1 MFYMPQYHNLPDGR
15 KVFLRFPDP
24 ELHAQPLIDFLKAA
38 CGETPFLSKDPDEIT
53 FTPEQE
59 KAFLRNINEDP
70 KGLMILAEVDG
81 ELAGN
86 CSLTI
91 GGTRRTA
98 HRGTVGIALYQ
109 KFWGLGL
116 GTLML
121 EALAGVA
128 RQKGLRF
135 LELEVAADNLRAIR
149 LYEKLG
155 FAEVCRLPAAAVL
168 EDGTEQTLLTMRKEM

>member
-15 KVFLRFPDP
+15 QVFLRFPDP

-81 ELAGN
+81 EKVVLHRRAGW
-86 CSLTI
+86 LQA
-91 GGTRRTA
+91 RRHPHCPAAHIRRFPA
-98 HRGTVGIALYQ
+98 HRPS
-109 KFWGLGL
+109 
-116 GTLML
+116 
-121 EALAGVA
+121 
-128 RQKGLRF
+128 
-135 LELEVAADNLRAIR
+135 D
-149 LYEKLG
+149 
-155 FAEVCRLPAAAVL
+155 PAV
-168 EDGTEQTLLTMRKEM
+168 